1 MLITATDIPQRTET
15 TLRIKTGF
23 HFMEAVEKNKR
34 ANNMT
39 NRAAPMV
46 APIMRNGMLPSITA
60 KKLVPGGGR
69 KLVTE
74 TFWLEDIGAG

>member
-1 MLITATDIPQRTET
+1 
-15 TLRIKTGF
+15 
-23 HFMEAVEKNKR
+23 MEAVEKNKR

-60 KKLVPGGGR
+60 RKLVPGGGR
-69 KLVTE
+69 KLVKGGAE